1 LDQVELRA
9 GAPAGENIMAEM
21 RRKSVLGT
29 LALALLAV
37 AAMLAFFGAAAPA
50 AVAAS
55 GPLGTGAI
63 SGRVFFDANG
73 DGLIGSAPA
82 EQGVAAVTLQL
93 LGATPTITTATDAS
107 GVYTFSGLAAGSYT
121 VAELPPAGYVTTTTT
136 SKPVSVGAGL
146 VGGVNF
152 GVAYPIF
159 LTGAVCQD
167 TNADGMCGLA
177 TVEPR
182 IAGATVQVFDDANR
196 NELIDMGEA
205 TLATTLTD
213 TRGQYLVSNLRPGSR
228 IVLIRLPG
236 GADSTVDALSLT
248 SSEAGA
254 ATFLQNFAVGQ
265 SAIQGT
271 VFKDLNGN
279 EFIDAGES
287 PLAGAVVQ
295 LLPAAGGDA
304 AGVAASVIATATTG
318 LDGKYVFP
326 KLLVA
331 AYQVQVA
338 PSSTPA
344 GWLLSPDRSAL
355 IPALQANVTTTLNV
369 GFFDPK
375 AAPPM
380 SLADWKRELRQS
392 GQWAYTAT
400 ELQNYI
406 ATAQAG
412 SRVFSETVA
421 LRDALLLGGAA
432 GVSAEKWRAL
442 KETAALWMNLASL
455 RLRPET
461 PVKLGTLSA
470 ATTVRQ
476 ARDEVESLLL
486 YGVQAYVVAG
496 GRESERRA
504 ADEAQESDQALAP
517 RDAVALPAADYS
529 RALAIAQALNTGKG
543 VGAGLTGTSPVVDA
557 IYRGAQV
564 SNKLKPGGDVVD
576 LPTDGPLTLR
586 KWSPGSY
593 KTTINTLNAQA
604 RIRVKSFNQ
613 GGVLDVVQVFPN
625 GRRLTL
631 GTAQSVVQNKDVNA
645 IFTFNL
651 SRVTTVAELVNTT
664 LVLTVRDVDAG
675 KAAIVKVDS
684 AEIIFGY

>member
-1 LDQVELRA
+1 
-9 GAPAGENIMAEM
+9 
-21 RRKSVLGT
+21 
-29 LALALLAV
+29 LALAVLAV

-50 AVAAS
+50 ALAAS

-82 EQGVAAVTLQL
+82 EQGVPAVTLQL
-93 LGATPTITTATDAS
+93 LGTTPTITTATDAS
-107 GVYTFSGLAAGSYT
+107 GVYTFSGLAAGSYI
-121 VAELPPAGYVTTTTT
+121 VAELLPAGYVTTTTT

-146 VGGVNF
+146 VSGVNF
-152 GVAYPIF
+152 GIAYPIS
-159 LTGAVCQD
+159 LWGVVCQD
-167 TNADGMCGLA
+167 LNADGMCALPLA
-177 TVEPR
+177 EPR
-182 IAGATVQVFDDANR
+182 IADATVQVFDDANR
-196 NELIDMGEA
+196 NGLIDMGEA
-205 TLATTLTD
+205 ALVTTFTN
-213 TRGQYLVSNLRPGSR
+213 TRGEYLVTNLRPGGR

-236 GADSTVDALSLT
+236 GAESNTVPLSLT

-265 SAIQGT
+265 SAIAGT
-271 VFKDLNGN
+271 VFNDLNGN
-279 EFIDAGES
+279 EFIDAGEA
-287 PLAGAVVQ
+287 PRKGAVVQ
-295 LLPAAGGDA
+295 LLAAAGGQ
-304 AGVAASVIATATTG
+304 VISPVSVIATATTG
-318 LDGKYVFP
+318 IDGKYVFP
-326 KLLVA
+326 KLFVA
-331 AYQVQVA
+331 AYQVQVV
-338 PSSTPA
+338 PSSAPA

-355 IPALQANVTTTLNV
+355 IPALRANVTTTLNV
-369 GFFDPK
+369 GFFDPV

-380 SLADWKRELRQS
+380 SLADWKREFRQS

-406 ATAQAG
+406 ATAQTG

-432 GVSAEKWRAL
+432 GMPSDKWRAL
-442 KETAALWMNLASL
+442 KENAALWLNLASL

-461 PVKLGTLSA
+461 PVKLGALST

-476 ARDEVESLLL
+476 ARDEIEALLL
-486 YGVQAYVVAG
+486 YGDPVFVTAIARESGARAVDGAQDILGRAMVPRGDVVAQG
-496 GRESERRA
+496 
-504 ADEAQESDQALAP
+504 ADFD
-517 RDAVALPAADYS
+517 

-543 VGAGLTGTSPVVDA
+543 VGAGLTGTSVVVDA

-564 SNKLKPGGDVVD
+564 SNKLKPGGDVVT
-576 LPTDGPLTLR
+576 LGTDGPLTLR

-593 KTTINTLNAQA
+593 KTATNALKAQA

-613 GGVLDVVQVFPN
+613 GGVLDVVQVFPD
-625 GRRLTL
+625 GRRVTL
-631 GTAQSVVQNKDVNA
+631 GAAQSAVQNKDVNA
-645 IFTFNL
+645 IFYFNL